1 MYICS
6 VITTSDYDHIQAGDK
21 PANPIQYP
29 LKAGFVVLQLLIND
43 NVHFPS
49 PGIAYRPRKLFLSL
63 ADQRNPVPVIINH
76 CLSGTDMKTAYLIIV
91 MLSVFVAF
99 SSCSKNDGS
108 SLTKEEQAAL
118 VLSGGGNKVWHL
130 KEVKVNNVTQALTA
144 SQAKYTKTYT
154 LPSPNTVQG
163 NFTDSDNY
171 FGDWN
176 MKGAAALQEI
186 FQQIGGTGYGYRDYT
201 IVTLTANTLD
211 VYYVQNNA
219 KVEEVYYAY

>member
-1 MYICS
+1 MKELIDEF
-6 VITTSDYDHIQAGDK
+6 VF
-21 PANPIQYP
+21 N
-29 LKAGFVVLQLLIND
+29 LKAVYSFLEAVKNRVKTYLLANGTIRIFFETREQRGFVVIVKGINNLIGKAHKSVD
-43 NVHFPS
+43 RIDR
-49 PGIAYRPRKLFLSL
+49 IAKLF
-63 ADQRNPVPVIINH
+63 
-76 CLSGTDMKTAYLIIV
+76 
-91 MLSVFVAF
+91 
-99 SSCSKNDGS
+99 
-108 SLTKEEQAAL
+108 
-118 VLSGGGNKVWHL
+118 
-130 KEVKVNNVTQALTA
+130 